1 MNFPSTFAQSS
12 NGEIFA
18 LTFCNKEYSQ
28 SELFFYMIHLPQY
41 ISFRIIFLAFFFS
54 FYRVSLVE
62 RCIRSLKVMKPSS
75 HFFNIQPLPIPS
87 FPSTVR
93 TLLVSQFILISGIVF
108 PLLDAI
114 QVIGLHKP
122 FETCRDCLQRKVKL
136 LVF

>member
-1 MNFPSTFAQSS
+1 MEKALEFFGGSYKLFCSDRVGLVKHSYFIHLFFFFSPYISIIFYHIFREANFPSTFAQSS

-18 LTFCNKEYSQ
+18 LIFCNKEYSQ

-75 HFFNIQPLPIPS
+75 HFFNIQPL
-87 FPSTVR
+87 TH
-93 TLLVSQFILISGIVF
+93 
-108 PLLDAI
+108 PL
-114 QVIGLHKP
+114 P
-122 FETCRDCLQRKVKL
+122 P
-136 LVF
+136 